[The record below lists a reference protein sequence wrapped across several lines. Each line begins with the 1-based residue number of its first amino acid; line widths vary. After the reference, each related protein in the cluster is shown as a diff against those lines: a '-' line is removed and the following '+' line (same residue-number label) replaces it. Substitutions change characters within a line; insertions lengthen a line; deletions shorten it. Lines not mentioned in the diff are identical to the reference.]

1 MDGNEK
7 KKVKKPCAK
16 CKGLKQFCTHFTMEY
31 PVSYKTA
38 CADCE
43 GKHKKCTHNARAG
56 GGGAGAGQPKR
67 TEVAPKPAAG
77 TARMSYAEAVRA
89 AQHAPA
95 AAPERALTAQER
107 EAAEAFMAPE
117 RKAEYELVYFDAKD
131 VPGYNADLR

>member
-1 MDGNEK
+1 MDGNDK

-16 CKGLKQFCTHFTMEY
+16 CKRLKQFCPHFIMVDQ
-31 PVSYKTA
+31 VSQETA
-38 CADCE
+38 CADCRRL
-43 GKHKKCTHNARAG
+43 KIKCPHKARAG
-56 GGGAGAGQPKR
+56 GAGAGAGAGQPKR

-89 AQHAPA
+89 APRAPA

-117 RKAEYELVYFDAKD
+117 YEVMYLDEKD
-131 VPGYNADLR
+131 VPGYNPDLR

>member
-1 MDGNEK
+1 MDGNDK

-38 CADCE
+38 CEKCR
-43 GKHKKCTHNARAG
+43 GKHDKCTHNARA
-56 GGGAGAGQPKR
+56 GGAGAGQPKR

-89 AQHAPA
+89 AQRAPA
-95 AAPERALTAQER
+95 AAPERALTAQQR

-117 RKAEYELVYFDAKD
+117 YEVMYLDEKD
-131 VPGYNADLR
+131 VPGYNPDLR